1 MNRRGLSLSVGVA
14 AALMGLACTA
24 AAQEA
29 EEIVLE
35 VNGAQIAVVNDT
47 EAEVISAEVRTGAAD
62 AQDDAGTDASDT
74 QNDAGEDAA
83 AQDDAGTDTAD
94 AQNDTGTD
102 ASDTQNGTGTDAAA
116 QDGADASCTVVL
128 TTADGERIFEDAKP
142 EAWTD
147 AKLVEE
153 QGFWYIQYTDAEG
166 SQRELAETADLV
178 ELDEPLTMWTL
189 TDVYVRE
196 AADGESEALAV
207 ANLGDECSVTAALPG
222 WYQVEYGEVAGYINH
237 KFLTDDEAEAEA
249 AGQQEQAARDAAAAA
264 NSYSFSGNGGG
275 GGQAAG
281 GGDPQACLENGLM
294 N

>member
-1 MNRRGLSLSVGVA
+1 MNKRWLPLCAGMIVTAQMGG
-14 AALMGLACTA
+14 LMGTA

-29 EEIVLE
+29 EEIALE

-62 AQDDAGTDASDT
+62 AQDS
-74 QNDAGEDAA
+74 
-83 AQDDAGTDTAD
+83 
-94 AQNDTGTD
+94 TGTD
-102 ASDTQNGTGTDAAA
+102 ASDTQNGAGTDAAAQDDTGTDAAA
-116 QDGADASCTVVL
+116 QDGTGTDAAAQDDADASCTVVL

-166 SQRELAETADLV
+166 SQRELAETADMV

-207 ANLGDECSVTAALPG
+207 ANLGDECSVTAVLPG
-222 WYQVEYGEVAGYINH
+222 WYQVEYGEVEGYINH

>member
-1 MNRRGLSLSVGVA
+1 MNKKWLSFSVSVA
-14 AALMGLACTA
+14 AALMGITYTA

-47 EAEVISAEVRTGAAD
+47 EAEVISAEVRTGAAEEQSE
-62 AQDDAGTDASDT
+62 A
-74 QNDAGEDAA
+74 
-83 AQDDAGTDTAD
+83 
-94 AQNDTGTD
+94 
-102 ASDTQNGTGTDAAA
+102 GTDAAA

-128 TTADGERIFEDAKP
+128 TTADGERIFENAEPD
-142 EAWTD
+142 AWTD

-166 SQRELAETADLV
+166 SQRELAETADMA

-207 ANLGDECSVTAALPG
+207 ANLGDECSVTAVLPG
-222 WYQVEYGEVAGYINH
+222 WYQVTYGEVAGYINH
-237 KFLTDDEAEAEA
+237 KFLTDDEEEARA